1 MTEEIIIL
9 TQIIFIDLV
18 LAGDNAIIIG
28 MVASKFDKD
37 KRKEDKNRIVT
48 PMLNNESMQKQLTLI
63 ETENAGWQLS
73 DTDKEAAKRGLAA
86 SRKALQEGRK
96 RLADLLNAA

>member
-1 MTEEIIIL
+1 
-9 TQIIFIDLV
+9 
-18 LAGDNAIIIG
+18 
-28 MVASKFDKD
+28 
-37 KRKEDKNRIVT
+37 
-48 PMLNNESMQKQLTLI
+48 MLNNESMQKLLTLI

-73 DTDKEAAKRGLAA
+73 DSDKESAKRMLAA

>member
-1 MTEEIIIL
+1 
-9 TQIIFIDLV
+9 
-18 LAGDNAIIIG
+18 
-28 MVASKFDKD
+28 
-37 KRKEDKNRIVT
+37 
-48 PMLNNESMQKQLTLI
+48 MLNNESMQKQLTLI
-63 ETENAGWQLS
+63 EIENTGWQLS

>member
-1 MTEEIIIL
+1 MT
-9 TQIIFIDLV
+9 
-18 LAGDNAIIIG
+18 
-28 MVASKFDKD
+28 K
-37 KRKEDKNRIVT
+37 KRKKRKNRIVT
-48 PMLNNESMQKQLTLI
+48 PVLNNESMHKQLTLI
-63 ETENAGWQLS
+63 ETENAGWKAT

>member
-1 MTEEIIIL
+1 MAKIEEEEE
-9 TQIIFIDLV
+9 
-18 LAGDNAIIIG
+18 
-28 MVASKFDKD
+28 
-37 KRKEDKNRIVT
+37 EDRNRIVT
-48 PMLNNESMQKQLTLI
+48 PMVNNVTMQKQLTLI
-63 ETENAGWQLS
+63 ETDNASWQLT